1 MQIKL
6 SWLYFQENSN
16 NVSKNKTKRPIEGIK
31 ITELKNLLRL
41 IGL

>member
-16 NVSKNKTKRPIEGIK
+16 NVSKNKNKGPVEGIV
-31 ITELKNLLRL
+31 ITELK
-41 IGL
+41 IYSM